1 MAMEL
6 LVGGRESTKFEKV
19 IIPIFLK
26 QFRQVL
32 DKLISIVLPFFFSVK
47 IVKDAIG
54 QTIFLVGNVH
64 SAPPFT
70 ALL

>member
-26 QFRQVL
+26 QFCQVL
-32 DKLISIVLPFFFSVK
+32 DKLISIVLAFFFSVK
-47 IVKDAIG
+47 IVDAIG
-54 QTIFLVGNVH
+54 QTVFLVGNVH